1 MDIEILKKELTFRTS
16 RSSGKGGQNVN
27 KVETKVEAMLDVVAS
42 AAFTD
47 DEKTT
52 ILAKLN
58 NQISKKGILSF
69 VDQTSRSQLDNQ
81 KFAIEKLI
89 GQLEKAL
96 VKEGPRLPTLK
107 RWQVLAFR
115 AQRKQTQANEDKIDH

>member
-96 VKEGPRLPTLK
+96 VKAGPRLPTLK

-115 AQRKQTQANEDKIDH
+115 AQRKQTQATADET

>member
-1 MDIEILKKELTFRTS
+1 MDIEMLKKELTFRTS

-47 DEKTT
+47 DEKAT
-52 ILAKLN
+52 ILIKLK

-89 GQLEKAL
+89 EQLEKAL

-115 AQRKQTQANEDKIDH
+115 NQRKQAQATADEN